1 MNIINKIEEYLK
13 SLDKKNK
20 IMLYFGV
27 FLLGGLFYYYV
38 NYEIL
43 GLKINKL
50 ENAKQSLLEKIKRQ
64 KTVLAVELIKLRK
77 NYNALKKENFT
88 LKENLKYL
96 EMLVNTSNVII
107 LNDKTFFSILNKI
120 LENSK
125 KNDINSS
132 YLIKDMKKE
141 GLKQFDVITQGNIDT
156 AKFFNIVYFLRDVE
170 KIYCIK
176 TLKKVDLNKSSNKIK
191 FNMEFNFWSYK

>member
-1 MNIINKIEEYLK
+1 MNIINKIEEYLR

-43 GLKINKL
+43 ELKINKL

-96 EMLVNTSNVII
+96 EMLVNTSNILII
-107 LNDKTFFSILNKI
+107 NDKTFFSILNKV

-176 TLKKVDLNKSSNKIK
+176 TLKKVDFNKSSNKIK
-191 FNMEFNFWSYK
+191 FNIEFNFWSYK

>member
-43 GLKINKL
+43 EFKINKL

-96 EMLVNTSNVII
+96 EMLVNTSNILII
-107 LNDKTFFSILNKI
+107 NDKTFFSILNKV

>member
-1 MNIINKIEEYLK
+1 MNIINKIEEYLR

-43 GLKINKL
+43 ELKINKL

-96 EMLVNTSNVII
+96 EMLVNTSNILII
-107 LNDKTFFSILNKI
+107 NDKTFFSILNKV

-191 FNMEFNFWSYK
+191 FNIEFNFWSYK

>member
-1 MNIINKIEEYLK
+1 
-13 SLDKKNK
+13 
-20 IMLYFGV
+20 
-27 FLLGGLFYYYV
+27 LGGLFYYYV

-43 GLKINKL
+43 ELKINKL
-50 ENAKQSLLEKIKRQ
+50 ENAKQSLLKKIKRQ

-96 EMLVNTSNVII
+96 EMLVNTSNILII
-107 LNDKTFFSILNKI
+107 NDKTFFSILNKI
-120 LENSK
+120 LEDSK

-141 GLKQFDVITQGNIDT
+141 GLKQFDVITQGNINK
-156 AKFFNIVYFLRDVE
+156 AKFFNIAYFIRDVE
-170 KIYCIK
+170 KIYYIK
-176 TLKKVDLNKSSNKIK
+176 TLKKVDFNKSSNKIK
-191 FNMEFNFWSYK
+191 FDIEFNFWSYK